1 MSFLRKQ
8 LPRARRVLD
17 AENDTF
23 LRLRWTLAN
32 TLIMDALNGGAS
44 SNVAEAR
51 KIFENLIPTVRRV
64 YGIAHPFTKGVEDE
78 YEQLAS
84 RLGEFG

>member
-1 MSFLRKQ
+1 MLGAVF
-8 LPRARRVLD
+8 RALIYGVVRC
-17 AENDTF
+17 A

>member
-1 MSFLRKQ
+1 
-8 LPRARRVLD
+8 
-17 AENDTF
+17 
-23 LRLRWTLAN
+23 
-32 TLIMDALNGGAS
+32 MDALNGGAS